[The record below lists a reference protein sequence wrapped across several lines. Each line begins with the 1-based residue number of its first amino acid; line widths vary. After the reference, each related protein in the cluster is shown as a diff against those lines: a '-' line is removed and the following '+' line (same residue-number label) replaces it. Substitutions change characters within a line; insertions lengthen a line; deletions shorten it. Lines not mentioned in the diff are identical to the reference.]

1 MCNLHLKIRWHGSNI
16 SLHCVPSILNRA
28 MHFQKCSFPVAMT
41 PPFSKN
47 FLYCHCFLECEIIT
61 KICQP
66 QLIQTTRFLFFLLQF
81 AYLHGSRQILAHQ
94 IFLKTAWW
102 LGLARST
109 VGSFASRLYVENRW
123 SWCPNSKANN
133 FTASFLKHWNFST
146 FGSLGGWLALF
157 CPAVRRAQALV
168 LRRASRYCL
177 VVLGIS

>member
-1 MCNLHLKIRWHGSNI
+1 MLIPGGNDPTLLKKFPLLSLFSWVRNYHQDLPAPTHSNYP
-16 SLHCVPSILNRA
+16 LP
-28 MHFQKCSFPVAMT
+28 
-41 PPFSKN
+41 
-47 FLYCHCFLECEIIT
+47 
-61 KICQP
+61 
-66 QLIQTTRFLFFLLQF
+66 FLFVTVRIP
-81 AYLHGSRQILAHQ
+81 SRFPADFSSSD
-94 IFLKTAWW
+94 FLKTAWW
-102 LGLARST
+102 LGQARST

-133 FTASFLKHWNFST
+133 FTASFLKHWKFYS